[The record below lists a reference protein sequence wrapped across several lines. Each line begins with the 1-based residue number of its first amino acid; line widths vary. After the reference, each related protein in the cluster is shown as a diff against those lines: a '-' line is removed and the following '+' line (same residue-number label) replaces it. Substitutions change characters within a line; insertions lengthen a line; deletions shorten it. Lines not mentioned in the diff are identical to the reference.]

1 MKTNDKAA
9 AYLAAASTHMRGR
22 LKLYIGAAPGVGKT
36 YKMLTDAGQ
45 MKKEG
50 TDVVIGFIETH
61 GRSETAE
68 QIENLEQVPLL
79 EIVYKDRPFYELNV
93 EAILRR
99 APKVVLVDEL
109 AHTNIPGSKQSK
121 RYQDVMELLDEGID
135 VLAAVNIQHLESVH
149 DIVQTITGVRVNER
163 VPDLF
168 VQQADEIQ
176 LIDVTPETLQKRL
189 REGKIYPSHRIQ
201 KSLQNYFQLSNLAA
215 LRELVLREIAD
226 EVDEKLERQH
236 GTDYRGPLGV
246 HEKILICVQ
255 HNITAERLIRR
266 GYRMANRLNAEL
278 YILHVTRDAMEEKE
292 KVDYV
297 RQLCSTFDAHFLLL
311 KSNKRI
317 AHAIVSEAKKHFI
330 TQILLGQSAR
340 TRWEEIWK
348 GSIVNTIMRQT
359 CNIDIHIVADQQSIR
374 NEKV

>member
-1 MKTNDKAA
+1 METNDKAA
-9 AYLAAASTHMRGR
+9 AFLAAASIQGRGR

-36 YKMLTDAGQ
+36 YKMLTDAQQ

-50 TDVVIGFIETH
+50 IAVVIGVIETH
-61 GRSETAE
+61 GRPETSA
-68 QIENLEQVPLL
+68 QLGDLEQVPLL
-79 EIVYKDRPFYELNV
+79 KIHYKDRPFFELNV
-93 EAILRR
+93 EGILEH

-109 AHTNIPGSKQSK
+109 AHTNIPGSKNAK
-121 RYQDVMELLDEGID
+121 RYQDVMELLDAGID

-176 LIDVTPETLQKRL
+176 LIDATPETLQKRL
-189 REGKIYPSHRIQ
+189 REGKIYPAHRIQ
-201 KSLQNYFQLSNLAA
+201 KSLQNYFQLTNLAA
-215 LRELVLREIAD
+215 LRELALREIAD
-226 EVDEKLERQH
+226 EVDEKLERQN
-236 GTDYRGPLGV
+236 GADYRGPLGV

-255 HNITAERLIRR
+255 HVDTAERLIRR

-278 YILHVTRDAMEEKE
+278 FILHVTRDAIAEKE
-292 KVDYV
+292 KVDYI
-297 RQLCSTFDAHFLLL
+297 RQLCSTFDAHFLLHT
-311 KSNKRI
+311 SSKR
-317 AHAIVSEAKKHFI
+317 AANAIVSEAKKYFI

-340 TRWEEIWK
+340 TRWEEVWK

-374 NEKV
+374 

>member
-1 MKTNDKAA
+1 MMETNEKAA
-9 AYLAAASTHMRGR
+9 AFLAAASAQGRGR

-36 YKMLTDAGQ
+36 YKMLTDALQ
-45 MKKEG
+45 MKKEDI
-50 TDVVIGFIETH
+50 DVVIGVIETH
-61 GRSETAE
+61 GRPETYA
-68 QIENLEQVPLL
+68 QLGDLEHVPLL
-79 EIVYKDRPFYELNV
+79 DIQYKDRPFLELNV
-93 EAILRR
+93 DGILQR

-109 AHTNIPGSKQSK
+109 AHTNIPGSKHAK
-121 RYQDVMELLDEGID
+121 RYQDIMELLDAGID
-135 VLAAVNIQHLESVH
+135 VHAAVNIQHLESVH

-176 LIDVTPETLQKRL
+176 LIDATPETLQKRL

-201 KSLQNYFQLSNLAA
+201 KSLQNYFQLTNLAA
-215 LRELVLREIAD
+215 LRELALREIAD
-226 EVDEKLERQH
+226 EVDEKLERQN

-255 HNITAERLIRR
+255 HVDTAERLIRR

-278 YILHVTRDAMEEKE
+278 FILHVTRDGMAEKE
-292 KVDYV
+292 KIDYI
-297 RQLCSTFDAHFLLL
+297 RQLCSTFDAHFLLHT
-311 KSNKRI
+311 SNKR
-317 AHAIVSEAKKHFI
+317 AANAIVSEAKKHFI

-359 CNIDIHIVADQQSIR
+359 CNIDIHIVADQESVR
-374 NEKV
+374 

>member
-1 MKTNDKAA
+1 MMETNDKAA
-9 AYLAAASTHMRGR
+9 AFLAAAALQGRGR

-36 YKMLTDAGQ
+36 YKMLIDAQQ

-50 TDVVIGFIETH
+50 TDVVIGVIETH
-61 GRSETAE
+61 GRSETNA
-68 QIENLEQVPLL
+68 QIGNLEQVPLL
-79 EIVYKDRPFYELNV
+79 EICYKDRSFLELNV
-93 EAILRR
+93 EEIMQR

-109 AHTNIPGSKQSK
+109 AHTNIMGSKHAK
-121 RYQDVMELLDEGID
+121 RYQDVMVLLDAGID
-135 VLAAVNIQHLESVH
+135 VLAAVNIQHLESVY

-176 LIDVTPETLQKRL
+176 LIDATPETLQKRL

-201 KSLQNYFQLSNLAA
+201 KSLQNYFQLTNLAA
-215 LRELVLREIAD
+215 LRELALREIAD
-226 EVDEKLERQH
+226 EVDEKLERQN
-236 GTDYRGPLGV
+236 GVDYRGPLGV

-255 HNITAERLIRR
+255 HIDTAERLIRR

-278 YILHVTRDAMEEKE
+278 FILHVTRDAIAEKE
-292 KVDYV
+292 KVDHI
-297 RQLCSTFDAHFLLL
+297 RRLCSTFNAHFLLHT
-311 KSNKRI
+311 SSKR
-317 AHAIVSEAKKHFI
+317 AANTIVTEAKKHFI

-340 TRWEEIWK
+340 TRWEEVWK

-374 NEKV
+374 

>member
-1 MKTNDKAA
+1 METNDKAA
-9 AYLAAASTHMRGR
+9 EYLAAASTQIRGR

-61 GRSETAE
+61 GRLETAA

-79 EIVYKDRPFYELNV
+79 EIMYKDRPFYELNV
-93 EAILRR
+93 GAILRR

-121 RYQDVMELLDEGID
+121 RYQDVMELLDAGID

-201 KSLQNYFQLSNLAA
+201 KSLQNYFQLTNLAA
-215 LRELVLREIAD
+215 LRELALREIAD

-255 HNITAERLIRR
+255 HNDTAERLIRR

-278 YILHVTRDAMEEKE
+278 YILHVTRDAMAEKE

-297 RQLCSTFDAHFLLL
+297 RQLCAIFDAHFLLHT
-311 KSNKRI
+311 SSKRV
-317 AHAIVSEAKKHFI
+317 ANAIVSEAKKHFI

-340 TRWEEIWK
+340 TRWEEVWK
-348 GSIVNTIMRQT
+348 GSIINTIMRQT

-374 NEKV
+374 

>member
-1 MKTNDKAA
+1 MMETNDKAA
-9 AYLAAASTHMRGR
+9 AFLADASVQGRGR

-36 YKMLTDAGQ
+36 YKMLTDAQQ

-50 TDVVIGFIETH
+50 IAVVIGVIETH
-61 GRSETAE
+61 GRPETNA
-68 QIENLEQVPLL
+68 QLGDLEQVPLL
-79 EIVYKDRPFYELNV
+79 EIHYKDRPFFELNV
-93 EAILRR
+93 EGILQR

-109 AHTNIPGSKQSK
+109 AHTNIPGSKHAK
-121 RYQDVMELLDEGID
+121 RYQDVMELLDAGID

-176 LIDVTPETLQKRL
+176 LIDATPETLQKRL
-189 REGKIYPSHRIQ
+189 REGKIYPAHRIQ
-201 KSLQNYFQLSNLAA
+201 KSLQNYFQLTNLAA
-215 LRELVLREIAD
+215 LRELALREIAD
-226 EVDEKLERQH
+226 EVDEKLERQN
-236 GTDYRGPLGV
+236 GADYRGPLGV

-255 HNITAERLIRR
+255 HVDTAERLIRR

-278 YILHVTRDAMEEKE
+278 FILHVTRDAVAEKE
-292 KVDYV
+292 KVDYI
-297 RQLCSTFDAHFLLL
+297 RQLCSTFDAHFLLHT
-311 KSNKRI
+311 SSKR
-317 AHAIVSEAKKHFI
+317 AANAIVLEAKKYFI

-340 TRWEEIWK
+340 TRWEEVWK

-359 CNIDIHIVADQQSIR
+359 CNIDIHIVADQQPIR
-374 NEKV
+374 

>member
-1 MKTNDKAA
+1 MMETNDKASA
-9 AYLAAASTHMRGR
+9 FLAAASIQGRGR

-36 YKMLTDAGQ
+36 YKMLTDAQQ

-50 TDVVIGFIETH
+50 IAVAIGVIETH
-61 GRSETAE
+61 GRPETSA
-68 QIENLEQVPLL
+68 QLGDLEQVPLL
-79 EIVYKDRPFYELNV
+79 EIHYKDRPFFELNV
-93 EAILRR
+93 EGILEH

-109 AHTNIPGSKQSK
+109 AHTNIPGSKNAK
-121 RYQDVMELLDEGID
+121 RYQDVMELLDAGID

-176 LIDVTPETLQKRL
+176 LIDATPETLQKRL
-189 REGKIYPSHRIQ
+189 REGKIYPAHRIQ
-201 KSLQNYFQLSNLAA
+201 KSLQNYFQLTNLAA
-215 LRELVLREIAD
+215 LRELALREIAD
-226 EVDEKLERQH
+226 EVDEKLERQN
-236 GTDYRGPLGV
+236 GADYRGPLGV

-255 HNITAERLIRR
+255 HVDTAERLIRR

-278 YILHVTRDAMEEKE
+278 FILHVTRDAVAEKE
-292 KVDYV
+292 KVDYI
-297 RQLCSTFDAHFLLL
+297 RQLCSTFDAHFLLHT
-311 KSNKRI
+311 SSKR
-317 AHAIVSEAKKHFI
+317 AANAIVSEAKKYFI

-340 TRWEEIWK
+340 TRWEEVWK

-374 NEKV
+374 